1 MPQRS
6 SRSTSA
12 RKLSPIAAKQNSSPI
27 AVRLDFDIAAA
38 EPKNEI
44 SSFIAADAS

>member
-1 MPQRS
+1 
-6 SRSTSA
+6 
-12 RKLSPIAAKQNSSPI
+12 LSPIAAKQNSSPI